1 MADTAFT
8 NSSRLARRQLLAA
21 VSLGAAGLPVLA
33 QSSGAAPDDGLA
45 AAVAATHRSA
55 ANRARDRWRHPLET
69 LRFFG
74 LNASQS
80 VVEIAP
86 GAGWY
91 TEILAPLLRDRGRLV
106 AAHYSQSD
114 PSEYRRR
121 SRAVFDAFLAARP
134 ALYERVT
141 TVTLPTGPRF
151 VDSGMPAQVDAVLT
165 FRNVH
170 NWVTD
175 GHLDD
180 TLKAFASVLKPG
192 GVLGVVDHRAPAGAS
207 LDWMIRS
214 GYVSEA
220 LMEDRARAAGFRL
233 DARSDINANPNDTRY
248 HVNGVWSL
256 PPSFRGGAVDR
267 EKFAAIGESDRFTHR
282 YVRV

>member
-1 MADTAFT
+1 MADTAFR
-8 NSSRLARRQLLAA
+8 NLPQLARRQLLAA

-33 QSSGAAPDDGLA
+33 QSSGTAPDDALA

-91 TEILAPLLRDRGRLV
+91 TEILAPWLRDRGRLV

-121 SRAVFDAFLAARP
+121 S
-134 ALYERVT
+134 
-141 TVTLPTGPRF
+141 
-151 VDSGMPAQVDAVLT
+151 
-165 FRNVH
+165 
-170 NWVTD
+170 
-175 GHLDD
+175 
-180 TLKAFASVLKPG
+180 
-192 GVLGVVDHRAPAGAS
+192 
-207 LDWMIRS
+207 
-214 GYVSEA
+214 
-220 LMEDRARAAGFRL
+220 
-233 DARSDINANPNDTRY
+233 
-248 HVNGVWSL
+248 
-256 PPSFRGGAVDR
+256 
-267 EKFAAIGESDRFTHR
+267 
-282 YVRV
+282 